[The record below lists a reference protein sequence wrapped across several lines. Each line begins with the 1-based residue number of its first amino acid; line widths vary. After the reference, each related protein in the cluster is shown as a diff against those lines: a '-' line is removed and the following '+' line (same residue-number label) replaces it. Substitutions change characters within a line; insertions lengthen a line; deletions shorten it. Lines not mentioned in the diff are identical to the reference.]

1 VQEVARAADQVIV
14 ELPPLAT
21 VLGLEVTTTVG
32 ASEFTET
39 VADCVACPLGPLQ
52 VSE

>member
-1 VQEVARAADQVIV
+1 VQEVARAADHVIV

-21 VLGLEVTTTVG
+21 VLGLEVTMTAG

-39 VADCVACPLGPLQ
+39 VADWVAWPFGPLQ